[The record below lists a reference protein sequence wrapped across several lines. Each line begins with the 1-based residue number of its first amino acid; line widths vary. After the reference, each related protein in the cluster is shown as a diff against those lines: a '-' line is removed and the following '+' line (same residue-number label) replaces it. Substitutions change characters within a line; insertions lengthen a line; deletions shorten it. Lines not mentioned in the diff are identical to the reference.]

1 MIRKYET
8 IRDYNGIN
16 KSAIQY
22 QIKND
27 AATLIEYITGARCE
41 YLKNI
46 SKKDAAFI
54 AASLN
59 NILKTIEE

>member
-8 IRDYNGIN
+8 IRDYSGIN

-22 QIKND
+22 QIEND
-27 AATLIEYITGARCE
+27 AAALMEYITGARRE
-41 YLKNI
+41 HLKNI

-54 AASLN
+54 AANLN

>member
-8 IRDYNGIN
+8 IRDYSSI
-16 KSAIQY
+16 KLSTIQY
-22 QIKND
+22 QIEND
-27 AATLIEYITGARCE
+27 TAALLEYVTGARCE
-41 YLKNI
+41 YLKKI

>member
-22 QIKND
+22 QIEKD
-27 AATLIEYITGARCE
+27 AAALIEYITGARCE
-41 YLKNI
+41 YLKKI

>member
-8 IRDYNGIN
+8 IRDYSSI
-16 KSAIQY
+16 KLSAIQY
-22 QIKND
+22 QIEND
-27 AATLIEYITGARCE
+27 TAARCE
-41 YLKNI
+41 YLKKI